1 MSISE
6 PMTPELIRI
15 LIADDH
21 YVVRQGLATLL
32 VSRNGMEVVGAA
44 ANGAEA
50 VALAQALQPD
60 VILMDLIMPQMD
72 GMEAIG
78 RIRQNNP
85 AARILVLTSFG
96 EREQV
101 ATAVRAGALGY
112 LLKDSSPDDLLY
124 AIRSVYR
131 GNLFIPRDLA
141 KELMQTPALPPAST
155 GGEAFTERELAVLR
169 LLAQGHTNR
178 EIGEALFISPTTV
191 RAHVSNILLK
201 LNVANRTQAAMAAQ
215 ERHLI

>member
-1 MSISE
+1 M
-6 PMTPELIRI
+6 PELIRI

-32 VSRNGMEVVGAA
+32 VPRNGMQVVGAA
-44 ANGAEA
+44 ATGAEA
-50 VALAQALQPD
+50 VTLARTLKPD
-60 VILMDLIMPQMD
+60 VILMDLIMPQLD
-72 GMEAIG
+72 GTQAIVC
-78 RIRQNNP
+78 IKQENP

-101 ATAVRAGALGY
+101 AAAIRAGALGY

-131 GNLFIPRDLA
+131 GNLLIPQDLA
-141 KELMQTPALPPAST
+141 KQLVLDPTPAPLAA
-155 GGEAFTERELAVLR
+155 GGDAFTARELAVLR
-169 LLAQGHTNR
+169 LLAQGRTNR
-178 EIGEALFISPTTV
+178 EIGTELFISSTTV

-201 LNVANRTQAAMAAQ
+201 LNVANRTQAAIAAQ
-215 ERHLI
+215 DRHLL

>member
-1 MSISE
+1 MS
-6 PMTPELIRI
+6 ELIRI

-32 VSRNGMEVVGAA
+32 VPRNGMQVVGAA
-44 ANGAEA
+44 ATGAEA
-50 VALAQALQPD
+50 VTLARTLKPD
-60 VILMDLIMPQMD
+60 VILMDLIMPQLD
-72 GMEAIG
+72 GTQAIVC
-78 RIRQNNP
+78 IKQENP

-101 ATAVRAGALGY
+101 AAAIRAGALGY

-131 GNLFIPRDLA
+131 GNLLIPQDLA
-141 KELMQTPALPPAST
+141 KQLVLEPTPAPLAA
-155 GGEAFTERELAVLR
+155 GGDAFTARELAVLR
-169 LLAQGHTNR
+169 LLAQGRTNR
-178 EIGEALFISPTTV
+178 EIGTELFISSTTV

-201 LNVANRTQAAMAAQ
+201 LNVANRTQAAIAAQ
-215 ERHLI
+215 DRHLL

>member
-1 MSISE
+1 MS
-6 PMTPELIRI
+6 ELIRI

-32 VSRNGMEVVGAA
+32 VPRNGMEVVGAA
-44 ANGAEA
+44 ATGAEA
-50 VALAQALQPD
+50 VELARTLQPD

-72 GMEAIG
+72 GTEAI
-78 RIRQNNP
+78 ICIKQDDP

-96 EREQV
+96 ERDQV
-101 ATAVRAGALGY
+101 AAAVRAGALGY

-131 GNLFIPRDLA
+131 GNLFIPRELA
-141 KELMQTPALPPAST
+141 KELMQVPAPSLVPAGS
-155 GGEAFTERELAVLR
+155 EAYTERELEVLR
-169 LLAQGHTNR
+169 LLAQGRTNR

-201 LNVANRTQAAMAAQ
+201 LNVANRTQAAMVAR
-215 ERHLI
+215 ERQLL

>member
-1 MSISE
+1 MS
-6 PMTPELIRI
+6 ELIRI

-32 VSRNGMEVVGAA
+32 VPRNGMEVVGAA
-44 ANGAEA
+44 ATGAEA
-50 VALAQALQPD
+50 VELARTLQPD

-72 GMEAIG
+72 GTEAI
-78 RIRQNNP
+78 ICIKQDDP

-96 EREQV
+96 ERDQV
-101 ATAVRAGALGY
+101 AAAVRAGALGY

-141 KELMQTPALPPAST
+141 EELMQVPAPSSVPAGS
-155 GGEAFTERELAVLR
+155 EAFTERELEVLR
-169 LLAQGHTNR
+169 LLAQGRTNR
-178 EIGEALFISPTTV
+178 EIGEALFISSTTV

-201 LNVANRTQAAMAAQ
+201 LNVANRTQAAMVAQ
-215 ERHLI
+215 ERQLL